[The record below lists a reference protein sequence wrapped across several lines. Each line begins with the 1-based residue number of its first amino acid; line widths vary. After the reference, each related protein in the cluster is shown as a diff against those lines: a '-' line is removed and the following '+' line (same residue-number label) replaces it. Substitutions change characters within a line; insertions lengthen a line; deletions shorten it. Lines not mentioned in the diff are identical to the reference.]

1 MAGTASCRPREG
13 SEWQG
18 IDIEKINLEMM
29 RCEMIK
35 TLNTKLKI
43 LNKSKIQNS
52 KDYIV
57 LTSVV

>member
-1 MAGTASCRPREG
+1 MVG
-13 SEWQG
+13 SAPHQPDESAERQR
-18 IDIEKINLEMM
+18 IDIEKIKLEAM

-35 TLNTKLKI
+35 TLNIKLKI

-57 LTSVV
+57 LTFVV